1 MRSARRNRL
10 ATLLAGAGFVLLGLS
25 AFAAE
30 RKVVRR
36 IAAGGSGGW
45 DYALVDPAA
54 HRLYVTRATRVMVFD
69 TESGKAVGE
78 IPDTSGVHGVALVP
92 DLNRGF
98 TSNGKTG
105 TVSVFD
111 SKTLKVLG
119 EVKVTGEKPDA
130 IAYDPVSK
138 RVFTFN
144 GGSGN
149 ATAIDPATNKVAGT
163 VALSGKPEFAV
174 SDGKGTMFVNIEDKS
189 EIVAFD
195 ARTLAVKSRWPLAP
209 CEEPSGL
216 AIDRATRRLF
226 SGCSN
231 RMMAVVDADTGKVVA
246 TVPIGAGVDANAF
259 DPATRLAYS
268 SNGDGTLTVVHED
281 SPDKYTVVETVVT
294 EPGART
300 MALDE
305 ATHTIYLPT
314 ADFGPPPAPTK
325 ENPHPR
331 RSIVDGT
338 FRILVV
344 N

>member
-10 ATLLAGAGFVLLGLS
+10 ATLLAGASFVLLGSS
-25 AFAAE
+25 AFATE

-69 TESGKAVGE
+69 TESGKTVGE
-78 IPDTSGVHGVALVP
+78 IPNTSGVHGVALVP

-111 SKTLKVLG
+111 SRTLKVLD
-119 EVKVTGEKPDA
+119 EVKVTGDKPDA

-149 ATAIDPATNKVAGT
+149 ATAIDPATNKVAGI

-195 ARTLAVKSRWPLAP
+195 SRSLAVKSHWPLAP

-216 AIDRATRRLF
+216 AIDREHRRLF
-226 SGCSN
+226 AGCSN

-246 TVPIGAGVDANAF
+246 TAPIGSGVDANAF

-281 SPDKYTVVETVVT
+281 SPDKYTVVETVAT

-325 ENPHPR
+325 ENLHPR